1 MGKDTS
7 PGRREGRN
15 ARWAALPGP
24 HGPGARAEPVRF
36 GDRPDRP
43 SGRRAVDRQSPEGKT
58 GIFLQQLPPQRLRP
72 LQRSGLLRLE
82 RRGTGG
88 MCPPL

>member
-24 HGPGARAEPVRF
+24 PGPGARTEPVRF
-36 GDRPDRP
+36 GDRPDRT
-43 SGRRAVDRQSPEGKT
+43 SGRRAR
-58 GIFLQQLPPQRLRP
+58 
-72 LQRSGLLRLE
+72 
-82 RRGTGG
+82 
-88 MCPPL
+88 